1 VTVVAPRVCVFAPA
15 PLLTVTIE
23 SKADGSA
30 QDEIHIHA
38 GGQGFWIARLV
49 AELGPGVVLCGSFG
63 GETGRVAEALIVD
76 EGVAC
81 RGIAAQGSNG
91 TYIHDRR
98 TGERVETAS
107 MPGDPLTR
115 HEVDELYG
123 IVLLEGIESTVAVL
137 GGPTGPP
144 IVPPTM
150 YRRLATDLRANGTIV
165 VADLSGEPLR
175 EVLAGGVDVLKI
187 SSEELVDEGRIEND
201 DLGDVVAAM
210 RALTAEGAAH
220 VVTTRADE
228 PALAL
233 VDDILMVIRPPR
245 LTEEDHR
252 GAGDSLTAGIAATL
266 ANGGELAEGLR
277 VGAAA
282 GALNVTRRGLAT
294 GSNEEIRRLARH
306 VAVEQLGG

>member
-1 VTVVAPRVCVFAPA
+1 
-15 PLLTVTIE
+15 LTVTIE
-23 SKADGSA
+23 SKADGSD

-38 GGQGFWIARLV
+38 GGQGFWISRLV
-49 AELGPGVVLCGSFG
+49 AELGPEVVLCGSFG
-63 GETGRVAEALIVD
+63 GETGRVAEALIRA
-76 EGVAC
+76 EGIAC
-81 RGIAAQGSNG
+81 RGIAAIGSNG

-115 HEVDELYG
+115 HEADELYG
-123 IVLLEGIESTVAVL
+123 IALLEGIESTVAVL

-144 IVPPTM
+144 IVPPSM

-175 EVLAGGVDVLKI
+175 EVLAGGVDVLKV
-187 SSEELVDEGRIEND
+187 SAEELADEGRIESD
-201 DLGDVVAAM
+201 DELGDVVAAM
-210 RALTAEGAAH
+210 RQLAREGATH
-220 VVTTRADE
+220 VVTTRAEE
-228 PALAL
+228 PAIAL
-233 VDDILMVIRPPR
+233 VDGALMVVRPPR
-245 LTEEDHR
+245 LTAEDHR

-266 ANGGELAEGLR
+266 AAGGDLAEGLR

-294 GSNEEIRRLARH
+294 GRKEEIGRLADH
-306 VAVEQLGG
+306 VAVEQLGDHV